1 MSKLKESIPA
11 LRVRLRLLRKDTRKP
26 KINPVIESLI
36 KQSGS
41 QSGRTPLLPDWEK
54 YENEPSFKARAALDQ
69 LFLQAQGKEWRD
81 RYTAALSDVK
91 PVSGGDSA
99 ALHAYASLVRKHVEN
114 LNSLVATH
122 RDLLLPFS
130 QNCFSWPARIGKR
143 NVFGDDPDELIRQLQ
158 VGKNTIADDSASRFD
173 PTSKFGKV
181 AWELIER
188 IELCRAASVAR
199 HVWYR
204 PKSWDT
210 TAKTLSPFNRKA
222 SPADKKMWL
231 AVVEQVLKDDFRDPE
246 QAASYRCLITAPS
259 HKRRWKAVFFD
270 KVRGEF
276 DSLWGLHRR
285 QR

>member
-1 MSKLKESIPA
+1 MGN
-11 LRVRLRLLRKDTRKP
+11 LRTAWKLLRASRSNPADNPAIAGLMKNSKASP
-26 KINPVIESLI
+26 KLDFFCEELQKALES
-36 KQSGS
+36 
-41 QSGRTPLLPDWEK
+41 
-54 YENEPSFKARAALDQ
+54 PSARARIALDE

-91 PVSGGDSA
+91 PASGGDSA
-99 ALHAYASLVRKHVEN
+99 AIHAYASLVREHVGN

-130 QNCFSWPARIGKR
+130 RNCFSWPARIGKR
-143 NVFGDDPDELIRQLQ
+143 KVFGDDPDELIRQLQ
-158 VGKNTIADDSASRFD
+158 VGKATIADDPASRFD

-188 IELCRAASVAR
+188 IDLCRMASVAPY
-199 HVWYR
+199 VWCS
-204 PKSWDT
+204 PKSWET
-210 TAKTLSPFNRKA
+210 AAKTLPPFHRKA

-285 QR
+285 KG